1 MKRNADIFPV
11 EKMCKVL
18 KVSKSRYYAWR
29 RSPEPARAAENQRL
43 TALIRSEFDASHSTY
58 GSPRVA
64 AKLRKAG
71 VAVSRPRVARLMRKA
86 CLRSRVARRF
96 VSTTDSRH
104 GLEVAPNLL
113 ERNFKPGKTGIAWV
127 SDITYIRTGQGWLY
141 LTVIIDLGD
150 RKVVGWAL
158 SRSMHARDTVVAAWR
173 MAMVN
178 RPPSTGLI
186 FHSDRGV
193 QYACKEFRD
202 LLKARNV
209 RQSMSG
215 KGDCWDNAVAES
227 FFKSLKS
234 EWLDHKDFK
243 TREQAAGEVFI
254 YIEAWYNRQRLHSTL
269 GYRSPEQYAKEM
281 SPNTHAA

>member
-1 MKRNADIFPV
+1 VKLNADILPV
-11 EKMCKVL
+11 EKMCKVF
-18 KVSKSRYYAWR
+18 KISKSRYYAWCR
-29 RSPEPARAAENQRL
+29 HPESARAAENQRL
-43 TALIRSEFDASHSTY
+43 TALIRKEFADSHLTY

-64 AKLRKAG
+64 GNLRKAG

-86 CLRSRVARRF
+86 CLRSVVARKF

-113 ERNFKPGKTGIAWV
+113 DRNFKPGKTGVAWV

-150 RKVVGWAL
+150 RKVIGWAL
-158 SRSMHARDTVVAAWR
+158 SRSMHAEVTVVAAWR

-178 RPPSTGLI
+178 RAACKGLI

-193 QYACKEFRD
+193 QYACKEFRE

-243 TREQAAGEVFI
+243 TREQAAAEVFI
-254 YIEAWYNRQRLHSTL
+254 YIEAWYNRKRLHSTL
-269 GYRSPEQYAKEM
+269 GYRSPEQYAKDM
-281 SPNTHAA
+281 SRNTIAA